1 MRRTTQARTSAVY
14 LRCYPRDY
22 WAMQA
27 LRRALEEHALR
38 LGLLPPVAYVDD
50 GISSRHPAPRRADLE
65 AAVAAGAISVVL
77 IPGPWVFALDDAA
90 ARRAVDALVSL
101 GCEVVEL
108 PAHGTLR
115 HERIA
120 GEPATARAP
129 ATAPVLLSP
138 VAA

>member
-1 MRRTTQARTSAVY
+1 MRRTTQAPTSAVY

-22 WAMQA
+22 WAMEA

-50 GISSRHPAPRRADLE
+50 GVSSRQTAPRRAELE

-90 ARRAVDALVSL
+90 ARQAIDALVSR

-108 PAHGTLR
+108 PTHGALR
-115 HERIA
+115 RERMMC
-120 GEPATARAP
+120 GSATAGAP
-129 ATAPVLLSP
+129 ATEPVLLSP
-138 VAA
+138 VPA